1 MGVLPRVEQKT
12 EIAAMRYTCLCEC
25 INKTECINE
34 LNRNSSPSN
43 TKAGSCPS
51 ERITNGER
59 KKIKKNK
66 KIKNKKLTWD
76 SGSSLGLL
84 IANSFT
90 ISSSVC
96 NPTAEFLQN
105 VVIPFLICDSVIPR
119 KSFHALQ

>member
-51 ERITNGER
+51 ERITNRANER
-59 KKIKKNK
+59 VKKNE
-66 KIKNKKLTWD
+66 NE
-76 SGSSLGLL
+76 
-84 IANSFT
+84 N
-90 ISSSVC
+90 
-96 NPTAEFLQN
+96 
-105 VVIPFLICDSVIPR
+105 R
-119 KSFHALQ
+119 K